1 MIKAPLVSILV
12 GFFNA
17 ERFLEETIASV
28 FSQTFED
35 WELILVDDG
44 SSDDSSRIAQRYAAE
59 YPVKIHYLT
68 HAGHKNLGVCASR
81 NLALSRAQGRFIAI
95 LDADDVWLPDKVS
108 RQVKILNDHPH
119 VGMVCGAARYW
130 RSWNLEKSS
139 GGRDYTPRLR
149 IKTETIHVPPDLLW
163 RCHPLGRA
171 TAPCPSDMLLR
182 REVLLSVDGFE
193 EEFKGIYQMYEDQA
207 FLAKIYASTAVFVSG
222 ESWTLY
228 RLHED
233 SCCYRVETSGQEQ
246 HVRSYY
252 LEWLDN
258 YLRSNEIWDRKTRQ
272 ALSRQQFL
280 GRYPWI
286 HRLVS
291 GPGKLKAKV
300 KSFIRLS

>member
-1 MIKAPLVSILV
+1 MIRTPLVSILV
-12 GFFNA
+12 GFLNA
-17 ERFLEETIASV
+17 ERFLEETIGGV

-44 SSDDSSRIAQRYAAE
+44 SSDDSSRIAQRYTAE
-59 YPVKIHYLT
+59 YPDKVHYLT
-68 HAGHKNLGVCASR
+68 HSGHRNLGVCASR
-81 NLALSRAQGRFIAI
+81 NLALGCAQGRFIAI
-95 LDADDVWLPDKVS
+95 LDADDVWLPEKLS
-108 RQVKILNDHPH
+108 RQVNILNDHPH

-130 RSWNLEKSS
+130 RSWNVEESS
-139 GGRDYTPRLR
+139 GARDYTPRLR
-149 IKTETIHVPPDLLW
+149 ISTETIHVPPELLW

-182 REVLLSVDGFE
+182 REVMLSVGGFE

-207 FLAKIYASTAVFVSG
+207 FLAKIYLSTAVFVST

-233 SCCYRVETSGQEQ
+233 SCCHRVETSGQEL

-258 YLRSNEIWDRKTRQ
+258 YLRNNQIYDKKTRR
-272 ALSRQQFL
+272 ALGRQKFL
-280 GRYPWI
+280 ARYPWVQGLI
-286 HRLVS
+286 G
-291 GPGKLKAKV
+291 GPSQLKAIAR
-300 KSFIRLS
+300 SFIRP